1 MLGFQKIS
9 TEYLEKFGNTILSPL
24 KSFPKIKLFIVL
36 ILVPLVLNA
45 INFWLIDNILKFN
58 PENIHD
64 ANIVADVYNKEEEK
78 EKRRSSKVVNPNIHN
93 NEMQVIVVENLDHT
107 TKV

>member
-1 MLGFQKIS
+1 
-9 TEYLEKFGNTILSPL
+9 
-24 KSFPKIKLFIVL
+24 
-36 ILVPLVLNA
+36 LNA

-58 PENIHD
+58 PDDIHE

-78 EKRRSSKVVNPNIHN
+78 EKIRNSKIMNPSIRN

>member
-1 MLGFQKIS
+1 
-9 TEYLEKFGNTILSPL
+9 LEKFGNTILSPL
-24 KSFPKIKLFIVL
+24 KNFPKMKLFIVL

-58 PENIHD
+58 PED
-64 ANIVADVYNKEEEK
+64 AHEATIVADVYNREEEK
-78 EKRRSSKVVNPNIHN
+78 ERRRSTKNIPNVQN

-107 TKV
+107 TKH

>member
-1 MLGFQKIS
+1 
-9 TEYLEKFGNTILSPL
+9 
-24 KSFPKIKLFIVL
+24 L

-58 PENIHD
+58 PEDHHE
-64 ANIVADVYNKEEEK
+64 ANIVADVYNKEDEK
-78 EKRRSSKVVNPNIHN
+78 EKKKSNKSVPNIKN
-93 NEMQVIVVENLDHT
+93 NEMQVIVVENLDNT

>member
-1 MLGFQKIS
+1 M
-9 TEYLEKFGNTILSPL
+9 
-24 KSFPKIKLFIVL
+24 KLFIVL

-58 PENIHD
+58 PVDTHE
-64 ANIVADVYNKEEEK
+64 ATIVADVYNKEEEK
-78 EKRRSSKVVNPNIHN
+78 ERRRSTKNLPNVQN

-107 TKV
+107 TKN